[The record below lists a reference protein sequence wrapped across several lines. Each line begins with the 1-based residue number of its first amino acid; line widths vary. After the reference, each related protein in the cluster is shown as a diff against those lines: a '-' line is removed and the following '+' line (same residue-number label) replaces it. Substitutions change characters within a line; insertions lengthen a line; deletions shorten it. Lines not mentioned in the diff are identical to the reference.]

1 MIYISCAM
9 KQDFIIECLENAKD
23 DGINFKYI
31 SKKGIKMTF
40 EVDTQDLDNAVV
52 VAKKL
57 IKSTDIGSV
66 LYFQVTK

>member
-9 KQDFIIECLENAKD
+9 KQDFVIECLEKATE
-23 DGINFKYI
+23 DGIKFKYI
-31 SKKGIKMTF
+31 EKKGIKMTF
-40 EVDTQDLDNAVV
+40 EVDTQDLDNAVA
-52 VAKKL
+52 VAKRL